1 MIENTDEQ
9 SDGRDAQGKVC
20 AQGHTI
26 SILFS
31 GMSLSQPLHVFVS
44 PQAP

>member
-1 MIENTDEQ
+1 MNSQPEETH
-9 SDGRDAQGKVC
+9 RVKVC
-20 AQGHTI
+20 AQGHKT

-31 GMSLSQPLHVFVS
+31 GMSLSQPLHVFIN